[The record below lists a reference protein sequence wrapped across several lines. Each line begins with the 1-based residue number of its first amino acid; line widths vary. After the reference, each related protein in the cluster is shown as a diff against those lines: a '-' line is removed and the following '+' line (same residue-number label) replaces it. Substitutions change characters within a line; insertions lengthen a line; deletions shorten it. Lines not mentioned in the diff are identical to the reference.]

1 MAVMHVAFGIITFEP
16 KFAKIIFQSIRKCAL
31 YPIRNRMNPEK
42 NSSDYKSRLT
52 YGAIVGAILGM
63 IIGTMPSNDPRVA
76 LLSMGVSAAV
86 IGVLAVAS
94 NSFWESLRAAWEL
107 MRISFWRW

>member
-1 MAVMHVAFGIITFEP
+1 
-16 KFAKIIFQSIRKCAL
+16 
-31 YPIRNRMNPEK
+31 MNPEK
-42 NSSDYKSRLT
+42 NSSDYRSRLM
-52 YGAIVGAILGM
+52 YGAIIGAILGM
-63 IIGTMPSNDPRVA
+63 IIGTMPGNDPRIA

-86 IGVLAVAS
+86 IAALAAIS

>member
-1 MAVMHVAFGIITFEP
+1 
-16 KFAKIIFQSIRKCAL
+16 
-31 YPIRNRMNPEK
+31 MNPEK
-42 NSSDYKSRLT
+42 NPSDYKSRLT
-52 YGAIVGAILGM
+52 YGALVGAILGM

-86 IGVLAVAS
+86 IAALAVAS

>member
-1 MAVMHVAFGIITFEP
+1 
-16 KFAKIIFQSIRKCAL
+16 
-31 YPIRNRMNPEK
+31 MNPDK
-42 NSSDYKSRLT
+42 DPSDYKSRLM

-76 LLSMGVSAAV
+76 LLSMGLSAA
-86 IGVLAVAS
+86 IIAALAVVS

>member
-1 MAVMHVAFGIITFEP
+1 
-16 KFAKIIFQSIRKCAL
+16 
-31 YPIRNRMNPEK
+31 MNPEK
-42 NSSDYKSRLT
+42 NPSDYKSRLT
-52 YGAIVGAILGM
+52 YGAIIGAILGM
-63 IIGTMPSNDPRVA
+63 IIGTMPGNDPRVA

-86 IGVLAVAS
+86 IAALAVVS